1 MSMLTQPD
9 SQSKIHESIISE
21 WQAVRHYCVSQVKTL
36 WINLRDNL
44 GLSDE
49 ERSFLVTR
57 CLMNL
62 YQVNTHMYI
71 VIQ

>member
-1 MSMLTQPD
+1 MLTQTN
-9 SQSKIHESIISE
+9 SQSKIHGSIISD
-21 WQAVRHYCVSQVKTL
+21 WQAIRHYCVSQVRTL

-49 ERSFLVTR
+49 ERSFLITR

-62 YQVNTHMYI
+62 YK
-71 VIQ
+71 VIDTIY